1 MTSGQAHALN
11 PRGLMSREVS
21 AKVLTTIRY
30 SFVLNALVISFA
42 GKPSCAACNAYCLG
56 GEVLL
61 PSWLSSYRSPVERPL
76 HLLEKLQACCF
87 EFYTVFIN
95 PDMIYTC
102 RLRLSYSSSK
112 HFVFLSLSCSSL
124 SFSFNSLSTD
134 VLPRTQDNQFSA
146 V

>member
-1 MTSGQAHALN
+1 
-11 PRGLMSREVS
+11 MSRKVS
-21 AKVLTTIRY
+21 A
-30 SFVLNALVISFA
+30 SFVLNAFVTSFA
-42 GKPSCAACNAYCLG
+42 GKLSCVEG
-56 GEVLL
+56 GGILL

-112 HFVFLSLSCSSL
+112 HFAFLSLSCSSL

-134 VLPRTQDNQFSA
+134 VLPRTQGNQFSVQNIVLHKSTLSMIVLTTWILA
-146 V
+146 TI